1 MAEALAKTVRQEC
14 ESAKVA
20 VRHARRG
27 ALEQGKKLKEKDAKH
42 GFEKQVCRRQN
53 ILFPRPYV
61 STPGS

>member
-1 MAEALAKTVRQEC
+1 MRQEC

-42 GFEKQVCRRQN
+42 SFEKQVCRGGN
-53 ILFPRPYV
+53 ILFPGL
-61 STPGS
+61 T